1 MIPVAVLHERAAGW
15 ISSMAEFKTIDQLSE
30 FRGLRDLDLLPS
42 YKAFQALNL
51 SARLRLSNVNDFPPG
66 VHAVLVD
73 LVEYSVLEWLSS
85 SEMNFGYTDRGMI
98 YLIGG
103 AIGFTTQGST
113 GQSVPVARI
122 DSEPNQLLAARPI
135 SLALPPGS
143 TVVRSGTEDRTIE
156 IKTKHSYIRLRIAL
170 QGGVPF
176 QPADPLGRHIISL
189 LKLANTSSLWVH
201 AFAIELDTGQ

>member
-1 MIPVAVLHERAAGW
+1 M
-15 ISSMAEFKTIDQLSE
+15 
-30 FRGLRDLDLLPS
+30 PS
-42 YKAFQALNL
+42 
-51 SARLRLSNVNDFPPG
+51 
-66 VHAVLVD
+66 
-73 LVEYSVLEWLSS
+73 
-85 SEMNFGYTDRGMI
+85 DRGMI

-156 IKTKHSYIRLRIAL
+156 IKTKHSYIRVRIAL

-189 LKLANTSSLWVH
+189 LNLANTSSLWVH
-201 AFAIELDTGQ
+201 AFAIELDTGQFPLGRFSKQAKLEATWLNGVQSRLDRDFSWNRLRETLGR